1 MEQRRMIFAVL
12 AFAAIGSAAADG
24 LDVKT
29 GLWEM
34 TYTTEVRGTLMPK
47 AALDKMTPEQRAR
60 FEAAQQKQDAEG
72 PKATTERTCVTEE
85 DLREGAFRSG
95 EDKADSNCK
104 YTPGIRTSTVHE
116 ETMVCTGEDARHGT
130 FRVESIGRDLIKGT
144 YTGGGDSGSLSL
156 QFSGKWLSASCAGAD
171 DE

>member
-1 MEQRRMIFAVL
+1 MQQRRMMFAAL

-34 TYTTEVRGTLMPK
+34 TYTTEVQGTLIPK

-60 FEAAQQKQDAEG
+60 FAAAQQKQDAQG
-72 PKATTERTCVTEE
+72 PKTRTKKTCVTEE
-85 DLREGAFRSG
+85 ELREGAFHSKEG
-95 EDKADSNCK
+95 NEDSNCK
-104 YTPGIRTSTVHE
+104 YTSGIRTSTVQE
-116 ETMVCTGEDARHGT
+116 ETMVCTGEEARHGT
-130 FRVESIGRDLIKGT
+130 FKVESIGRDGIKGL
-144 YTGGGDSGSLSL
+144 YNGGGDSGNISL
-156 QFSGKWLSASCAGAD
+156 QFSGKWLGASCAGAD

>member
-1 MEQRRMIFAVL
+1 MQLRRMMSAVL

-34 TYTTEVRGTLMPK
+34 TYTTEVQGTLMPK
-47 AALDKMTPEQRAR
+47 AVLDKMTPEQRAR
-60 FEAAQQKQDAEG
+60 FSAAQQKQDAEG
-72 PKATTERTCVTEE
+72 PKTTTEKTCVTEE
-85 DLREGAFRSG
+85 DLKEGAFRS
-95 EDKADSNCK
+95 EDDKEDRNCK
-104 YTPGIRTSTVHE
+104 YTPGIRTSTVQE
-116 ETMVCTGEDARHGT
+116 GTTVCTGEDARHGT
-130 FRVESIGRDLIKGT
+130 FKVEAIGRDRIKGF
-144 YTGGGDSGSLSL
+144 YTGGVESGKVSL

>member
-1 MEQRRMIFAVL
+1 MEQRRMMFVVL

-47 AALDKMTPEQRAR
+47 ATLDKMTPEQRAR
-60 FEAAQQKQDAEG
+60 FAAAQKKQDAQG
-72 PKATTERTCVTEE
+72 PKTITDKTCVTEE
-85 DLREGAFRSG
+85 DLRKGAFRS
-95 EDKADSNCK
+95 EEEKADSDCK
-104 YTPGIRTSTVHE
+104 YTPGIRTSTVQE
-116 ETMVCTGEDARHGT
+116 ETMVCKGENARHGT
-130 FRVESIGRDLIKGT
+130 FKVESIGRDRIKGL
-144 YTGGGDSGSLSL
+144 YTGGGDSGNVSL
-156 QFSGKWLSASCAGAD
+156 QFSGKWLGTSCAGAD